1 LNVDRISPSYGIA
14 CRLQTEDL
22 LIAVVA
28 PGLDTSF
35 LKTTLELTI
44 RAYVST
50 TNSTNQNR
58 VSKLSR
64 FLDLE
69 AVVCSSFG
77 YSV

>member
-1 LNVDRISPSYGIA
+1 LNVDRISASYGIA

-35 LKTTLELTI
+35 LKTLELTI